1 MKKNIIIIVSVVV
14 GILLVALITGIIMY
28 NVMFIGKK
36 EAKEI
41 ALEHAGLKENEVKRL
56 EVDFDHDDSHYE
68 YTVEFIYDNKEY
80 EYKLDAKTGEIII
93 FEIDR

>member
-41 ALEHAGLKENEVKRL
+41 VLEHAGLKENEVKRL